1 LTKQDFIFSNRLK
14 YRATRHFTF
23 LVLFFLHVLLFRYY
37 LYDLK
42 YLFDVRTY
50 IIRLQNMLLF
60 LPVSI
65 FYAYFSLYFLLPR
78 FILKGKYAQ
87 LFAILFIMSVVLL
100 VLSYLISNQF
110 NIQFAWDLPFKR
122 QPEVRQMDFTVSNGL
137 VYPLTVSTFAIGI
150 KMAKGWYL
158 KQKENEQLLEQK
170 IKKEIQ
176 LLKSQIHP
184 RFIFHSLNAVYND
197 TLEGFEKSPAMLLK
211 LSDLLS
217 YLLYE
222 SSEEVVPLE
231 KELAMTEDYLGL
243 EKLCFGDA
251 LRLSIHKSVDPKE
264 KLIAPLL
271 LLPILECV
279 FEQDIVKKNQPLDL
293 DLYIRMQENDFYFTL
308 TMQSDPPINQNLFQH
323 NERLYQVQKRLN
335 ALYAGKHEFK
345 IFSEETRLTI
355 ALTVLLKSYAD
366 SNDLI
371 TDEITVVV

>member
-1 LTKQDFIFSNRLK
+1 
-14 YRATRHFTF
+14 
-23 LVLFFLHVLLFRYY
+23 
-37 LYDLK
+37 
-42 YLFDVRTY
+42 
-50 IIRLQNMLLF
+50 MLLF